1 MASHQEKA
9 LAPETPRPPQRCAAL
24 EKLANVL
31 VVIASISLVAMM
43 LHIVLDVVL
52 KYTLNRPI
60 QGTLE
65 VVSFYYMV
73 LSVFLPLALVDLRR
87 EAIAVDVFFNL
98 FPRPLK
104 LVCVV
109 VALALTAVTLGAMG
123 VRSGL
128 DAMHAWSIG
137 DVAMGIAAVVI
148 WPSRFALP
156 LGYFAAA
163 LVALWQLLGVLRGD
177 QRESWLLSHDAAAEQ

>member
-1 MASHQEKA
+1 MASNQEKA
-9 LAPETPRPPQRCAAL
+9 SLPEAPRAPQRCAAL

-43 LHIVLDVVL
+43 LHIVLDVAL

-73 LSVFLPLALVDLRR
+73 LSVFMPLALVDLRR
-87 EAIAVDVFFNL
+87 EAISVDVFFNL
-98 FPRPLK
+98 FPRPIK
-104 LVCVV
+104 LACVV
-109 VALALTAVTLGAMG
+109 VTLVLAVLTLGALG
-123 VRSGL
+123 LRSGL

-137 DVAMGIAAVVI
+137 DTAMGVAEVVI
-148 WPSRFALP
+148 WPSRFVLP

-163 LVALWQLLGVLRGD
+163 LVALWQLRGVLWGD
-177 QRESWLLSHDAAAEQ
+177 QRESWLMSHDSAAEQ